1 MDDTKRKFLKVVQ
14 DKKFLEMKEKKNRK
28 GIIPYELMHHIQLG
42 CTDSLEVPPEIY
54 KVYY

>member
-1 MDDTKRKFLKVVQ
+1 MDDTKRKFLKVFQ